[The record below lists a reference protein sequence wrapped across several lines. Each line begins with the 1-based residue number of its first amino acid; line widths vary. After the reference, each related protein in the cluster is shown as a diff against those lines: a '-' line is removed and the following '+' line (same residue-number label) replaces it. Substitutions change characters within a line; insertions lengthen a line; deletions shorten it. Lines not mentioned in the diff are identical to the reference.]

1 MTTINIS
8 DLKPSAPS
16 LCIPRVFPNID
27 EKRIRRVFDQ
37 LNLGQIERVDIV
49 KKTTEKGENFN
60 RVFIHFGRWASNEN
74 ANKAREMLING
85 KEVKI
90 IYDDPWFWKV
100 SAYKQRQDTNSRPSV
115 KKPQATASIVFEEA
129 EEPAKVT
136 PNPVTANPVTQKSPT
151 NPQLPIPSRR
161 EKRNF
166 KKPSGPIVGTLII
179 QEEVE
184 EGEIAN

>member
-1 MTTINIS
+1 MTTTTI
-8 DLKPSAPS
+8 DFRALPSNVPS

-37 LNLGQIERVDIV
+37 LDLGQIERVDIV
-49 KKTTEKGENFN
+49 KKTTERGENFN
-60 RVFIHFGRWASNEN
+60 RIFIHFGRWASNEN

-100 SAYKQRQDTNSRPSV
+100 SAYKQQQRPDSRPAV
-115 KKPQATASIVFEEA
+115 KKPQVASIVFEES
-129 EEPAKVT
+129 EETPAKVK
-136 PNPVTANPVTQKSPT
+136 ADSAF
-151 NPQLPIPSRR
+151 NPQQVIPIRR

-166 KKPSGPIVGTLII
+166 KKPSGPPVGKPFPKGN
-179 QEEVE
+179 QEHLE